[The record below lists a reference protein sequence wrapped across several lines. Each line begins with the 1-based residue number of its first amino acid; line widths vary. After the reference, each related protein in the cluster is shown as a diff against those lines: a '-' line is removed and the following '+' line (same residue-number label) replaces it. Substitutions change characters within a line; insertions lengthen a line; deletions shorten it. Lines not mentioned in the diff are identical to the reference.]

1 MASEEGKV
9 GLYSKS
15 FRPRKAGEDSCK
27 SVTTITAGASSQI
40 LKSVYVRY
48 RDHAFFR
55 NVQSPVVEAVIRE
68 ALGWVKKENDEVM
81 LIECDRPLLE
91 GCSGFNGVVILKNC
105 IVSMVEL
112 PLDRFSSGTL
122 NCSAVT
128 ERVSTALQPKEAK
141 NSPLKTSGRG
151 RIDRAKNATYS
162 NRAKT

>member
-9 GLYSKS
+9 GLHSKS

-122 NCSAVT
+122 NCSAVK
-128 ERVSTALQPKEAK
+128 ERVSTALLAKRSEKLTPKNK
-141 NSPLKTSGRG
+141 RKGQN
-151 RIDRAKNATYS
+151 
-162 NRAKT
+162 